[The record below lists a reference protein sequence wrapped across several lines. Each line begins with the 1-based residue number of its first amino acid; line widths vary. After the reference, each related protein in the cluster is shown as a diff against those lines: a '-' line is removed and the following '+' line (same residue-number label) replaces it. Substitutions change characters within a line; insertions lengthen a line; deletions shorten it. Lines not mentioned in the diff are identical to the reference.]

1 MSLPRQAMQ
10 QMGFAI
16 CCLLCDAPDT
26 EGSKR
31 CKDCI
36 STHKKVRDR
45 ISGDVSGPI
54 EQLAKDLMAFTT
66 EPHRHDHDPVHGP
79 FLKEAARL
87 LASHRGQRPP
97 PTEQEI
103 SQAFEIAKKTSRRN
117 IIREI
122 ANTVSDN
129 GNVDSA
135 IELVDSLP
143 TRDDAPGART
153 VPSRTIPKIDR
164 SDRPGEDR
172 EFMDRFKAEE
182 EIRKG
187 GEEISEPKVE
197 KLVEERKAKREE
209 LDNLLTGLDQLI
221 EDEKE

>member
-103 SQAFEIAKKTSRRN
+103 SQAFEIAKKTNRRN

-129 GNVDSA
+129 GDVDSA

-182 EIRKG
+182 QIRKG

>member
-66 EPHRHDHDPVHGP
+66 EPHRHDHDPIHGP

-129 GNVDSA
+129 GDVDSA

-143 TRDDAPGART
+143 TRDDSPGART

-209 LDNLLTGLDQLI
+209 LDNLLSGLDQLI

>member
-66 EPHRHDHDPVHGP
+66 EPHRHDHDPIHGP

-129 GNVDSA
+129 GDVDSA

-209 LDNLLTGLDQLI
+209 LDNLLSGLDQLI

>member
-129 GNVDSA
+129 GDVDSA

-182 EIRKG
+182 EIRKV

>member
-182 EIRKG
+182 QIRKG

>member
-129 GNVDSA
+129 GDVDSA

-209 LDNLLTGLDQLI
+209 LDNLLSGLDQLI

>member
-87 LASHRGQRPP
+87 LASHQGQRPP

-129 GNVDSA
+129 GDVDSA

-182 EIRKG
+182 QIRKG

>member
-129 GNVDSA
+129 GDVDSA

-182 EIRKG
+182 EIRKV

-197 KLVEERKAKREE
+197 KLVEERKAKRQE

>member
-129 GNVDSA
+129 GDVDSA

-182 EIRKG
+182 QIRKG

>member
-26 EGSKR
+26 EGSAR
-31 CKDCI
+31 CRGCI

-45 ISGDVSGPI
+45 ISGDADEPI
-54 EQLAKDLMAFTT
+54 EQLAKNLMAYTT
-66 EPHRHDHDPVHGP
+66 EPHRYDHDPVHGP

-103 SQAFEIAKKTSRRN
+103 EQAFEIARNTTKRN
-117 IIREI
+117 ILREVG
-122 ANTVSDN
+122 NTVPKDL
-129 GNVDSA
+129 GNMNSA
-135 IELVDSLP
+135 IELVDSIEPKLENH
-143 TRDDAPGART
+143 GVRT
-153 VPSRTIPKIDR
+153 NPSRIIPEIDR

-172 EFMDRFKAEE
+172 ELMDRFRAEE
-182 EIRKG
+182 EVRRKG
-187 GEEISEPKVE
+187 EKLSESNVE
-197 KLVEERKAKREE
+197 KVIDERKARRDE
-209 LDNLLTGLDQLI
+209 LKDLLSEVDQLI
-221 EDEKE
+221 EDDD

>member
-66 EPHRHDHDPVHGP
+66 EPHRHDHDPIHGP

-129 GNVDSA
+129 GDVDSA

-182 EIRKG
+182 EIRKV

-197 KLVEERKAKREE
+197 KLVEERKAKRQE